1 MKGVTKMT
9 DNQVNANE
17 LNENEVLRL
26 SVFDSEGSDEIK
38 VHYQTKGFCKVM
50 ALKAISTVLEDEFD
64 MICVPKTGFGGVI
77 VCGGSKEEFEEFL
90 ASMTDDDDGNNGEGD
105 EPILDKLFKKYNNEE

>member
-9 DNQVNANE
+9 KGNKANANG

-26 SVFDSEGSDEIK
+26 SVFDSKDSAEIK
-38 VHYQTKGFCKVM
+38 VHYQVNNFCKVM
-50 ALKAISTVLEDEFD
+50 ALKAIATVLEDEFD
-64 MICVPKTGFGGVI
+64 MVCVPKTGFGGVI

-90 ASMTDDDDGNNGEGD
+90 ASMTCDDDGNNGEGED
-105 EPILDKLFKKYNNEE
+105 TDAKGETH